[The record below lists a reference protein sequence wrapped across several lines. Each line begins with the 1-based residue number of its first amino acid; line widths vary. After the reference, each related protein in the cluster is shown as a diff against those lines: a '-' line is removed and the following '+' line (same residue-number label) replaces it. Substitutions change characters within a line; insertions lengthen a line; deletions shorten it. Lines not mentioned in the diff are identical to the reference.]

1 MSAFRTGPGR
11 NHTRSAKFAVE
22 SAKLAETP
30 KGRPAKGGGRRRKL
44 ARGGSASYD
53 ASSSPDSRALMMRY
67 IADWCYFGAAVLFL
81 AGAFFNLLR

>member
-1 MSAFRTGPGR
+1 
-11 NHTRSAKFAVE
+11 
-22 SAKLAETP
+22 
-30 KGRPAKGGGRRRKL
+30 L